1 MIDDIER
8 DGGEDLKSVGS
19 LSNSNPREISPT
31 LLKSITIQDVNHDN
45 ALHLDRMRRAT
56 HSRRDSASRIVG
68 EFRTLS
74 LDVTDT
80 QQRPTPLATQKAA
93 AKDLAELEWHK
104 YSVDDIL
111 QRLSSNSKLGLED
124 EQVKR
129 KLSQYGHNEVS
140 PPKDNLLLKWL
151 NYVLGGFG
159 SLLLIASILCFIA
172 WKPLGEPNPAPA
184 NLALAI
190 VLLIVIVIQTAF
202 NAWQDFST
210 SRVMASIS
218 GLLPSAVLVL
228 RNSHQSQLP
237 AKDLVPGD
245 IIYVS
250 LGNKLPADIRF
261 IDVSSDLK
269 MDRSVLTGESEPIQG
284 TVDMTDENLLETR
297 NIGLQGTLC
306 VSGSGVGVVIQT
318 GNLTVFGRI
327 AKLSSTGAPSLT
339 TLQKEILRFVLII
352 AACAITIALLVI
364 ILWASWLNKRHKGF
378 ITVPVLIIDVVSVM
392 VAFIPEGLPASV
404 TVSLAVVA
412 NTLVKNK
419 VLCKSLM
426 TVETLGSV
434 NVLCSDKTGTL
445 TENKMTVTNLAV
457 LDHEMD
463 ITQARDRL
471 VAGKDSG
478 RTVEQMAAVMG
489 VCNAATFD
497 ESTMDQPVA
506 LRKVNGDATDSAIL
520 RAAESLRPVKD
531 SLGEWTEVF
540 KVNFNSKTKYMLK
553 LCRRSS
559 AKAPLFPAPCDTY
572 DELGPSDYMLMCKG
586 APDVLL
592 KRCAYINDP
601 SGGPPLPLTRD
612 NIDRLTSIQ
621 EKWASK
627 GQRVLLLAKRLIPH
641 SLIPGEMSLDQPD
654 FGDLVN
660 TDFNQRLTV
669 VGLVGLVDPPRPE
682 IPETVRI
689 MRGAGIRFFM
699 VTGDFALTAVAI
711 AEQCGILSTSSSPS
725 SSARKKKI
733 LHNIDDLPRNVPLDQ
748 VRQFTQADL
757 TSPTGNLPG
766 LVLSGSDLMEMS
778 DSQWEQACQYTEIVF
793 ARTTPEQK
801 LRIVKEFQKRGN
813 VVGMTGDGVN
823 DAPSLKAADVGIAM
837 GGGSDVAMEAADLV
851 LLESFASVTVAV
863 EYGRLVFDNLKK
875 TCLYL
880 LPAGS
885 FSELMP
891 ILLNVLLGLP
901 QILSSLQMIIICVVT
916 DVLPAISMCFEK
928 PEAGLLSRPPRDTK
942 KDKLVDWR
950 FLLHAYGFLGLLESL
965 AAMSMSFWWLDRQ
978 GFRFGDLV
986 LAYGGLPP
994 QYDPDAYAEAINK
1007 AQSIYF
1013 FTLVGM
1019 QFGNLLATRT
1029 RRLSIVQ
1036 SNPFKWSD
1044 ETQRNY
1050 WIIPS
1055 MLVSLAF
1062 LFFFSYVPF
1071 FQNTFL
1077 TRGVPVEHIFIPFT
1091 FALGLL
1097 LLDEGRK
1104 YFVRRYPKSLLAK
1117 IAW

>member
-1 MIDDIER
+1 MTIEDVER
-8 DGGEDLKSVGS
+8 DGAIDKQSVDHHSYHTPHTLLNNLPRTITIADDNAGPNRATREKELKRYNS
-19 LSNSNPREISPT
+19 LSFAGPAR
-31 LLKSITIQDVNHDN
+31 VN
-45 ALHLDRMRRAT
+45 
-56 HSRRDSASRIVG
+56 SASRIVG

-74 LDVTDT
+74 IDVTET
-80 QQRPTPLATQKAA
+80 QRKPISAQKGAV
-93 AKDLAELEWHK
+93 KDLADLDWHRLTT
-104 YSVDDIL
+104 DEIT
-111 QRLSSNSKLGLED
+111 QRLSVNPKVGLD
-124 EQVKR
+124 AEQVKR
-129 KLSQYGHNEVS
+129 KTAKYGPNAVS
-140 PPKDNLLLKWL
+140 PPKNNLFLKWVG
-151 NYVLGGFG
+151 YVLGGFG

-184 NLALAI
+184 NLALAVVLLVVI
-190 VLLIVIVIQTAF
+190 VLQTVF

-210 SRVMASIS
+210 NRVMNSITN
-218 GLLPSAVLVL
+218 LLPSSILAL
-228 RNSHQSQLP
+228 RDAHQAQMS

-245 IIYVS
+245 IVYIT
-250 LGNKLPADIRF
+250 LGNKLPADVRF
-261 IDVSSDLK
+261 IDVSSDLRL
-269 MDRSVLTGESEPIQG
+269 DRSVLTGESEPIQG
-284 TVDMTDENLLETR
+284 TVDMTDDNLLETK

-306 VSGSGVGVVIQT
+306 VSGSGIGVVIQT
-318 GNLTVFGRI
+318 GDLTVFGRI
-327 AKLSSTGAPSLT
+327 AKLSSAGAPSLT
-339 TLQKEILRFVLII
+339 TLQREILRFVII
-352 AACAITIALLVI
+352 IVCCALTIALLVI
-364 ILWASWLNKRHKGF
+364 VLWAAWLNKKHKGF
-378 ITVPVLIIDVVSVM
+378 ITVPVLIIDIVSVC

-404 TVSLAVVA
+404 TISLAVIA

-445 TENKMTVTNLAV
+445 TENKMTVTNVAV
-457 LDHEMD
+457 LDDEMD
-463 ITQARDRL
+463 LAHARDRM
-471 VAGKDSG
+471 VAGKDAGEVVAQLAS
-478 RTVEQMAAVMG
+478 VMG

-497 ESTMDQPVA
+497 DSTRDQPIA
-506 LRKVNGDATDSAIL
+506 LRIVNGDATDSAIL
-520 RAAESLRPVKD
+520 RGAEHLRSVAD
-531 SLGEWTEVF
+531 SNADWTEMY
-540 KVNFNSKTKYMLK
+540 KVNFNSKTKFMLK
-553 LCRRSS
+553 LLGRSS
-559 AKAPLFPAPCDTY
+559 SSPARPAPVAPTD
-572 DELGPSDYMLMCKG
+572 DFDMKDLILMCKG

-592 KRCAYINDP
+592 KRCAYINNP
-601 SGGPPLPLTRD
+601 SGDAPLPLTPD
-612 NIDRLTSIQ
+612 VLARLTSVQ

-627 GQRVLLLAKRLIPH
+627 GQRVLLLAKRVISRSALSKEVPIDH
-641 SLIPGEMSLDQPD
+641 PD
-654 FGDLVN
+654 FPDMVN
-660 TDFNQRLTV
+660 TTLNQDLTV

-711 AEQCGILSTSSSPS
+711 AEQCGIVSTSS
-725 SSARKKKI
+725 R
-733 LHNIDDLPRNVPLDQ
+733 LHHASDLPRDMAMDSIVPFDRENID
-748 VRQFTQADL
+748 VNP
-757 TSPTGNLPG
+757 S
-766 LVLSGSDLMEMS
+766 LVLTGSDLMEMS
-778 DSQWEQACQYTEIVF
+778 DSQWEQACQYREIVF

-801 LRIVKEFQKRGN
+801 LRIVKEFQRRGN

-823 DAPSLKAADVGIAM
+823 DAPSLKAANVGIAM
-837 GGGSDVAMEAADLV
+837 GGGSDVAMEAADLI
-851 LLESFASVTVAV
+851 LLESFSSITVAV
-863 EYGRLVFDNLKK
+863 EYGRLVFDNLRK

-928 PEAGLLSRPPRDTK
+928 PEAGLLTRPPRDTK
-942 KDKLVDWR
+942 KDKLVNWK

-965 AAMSMSFWWLDRQ
+965 CAMSMAFWWLDKQ
-978 GFRFGDLV
+978 GFKFSELV

-994 QYDPDAYAEAINK
+994 QYDPQAYNEAVNK

-1029 RRLSIVQ
+1029 RRLSLFQ
-1036 SNPFKWSD
+1036 ANPFAFSD
-1044 ETQRNY
+1044 PSKRNY

-1055 MLVSLAF
+1055 MLSSLAF

-1071 FQNTFL
+1071 FQHTFL
-1077 TRGVPVEHIFIPFT
+1077 TRGVPVEHIFIPFA
-1091 FALGLL
+1091 FAIGLFS
-1097 LLDEGRK
+1097 LDETRK
-1104 YFVRRYPKSLLAK
+1104 FFVRRYPKGFLAK

>member
-1 MIDDIER
+1 MTLPDDIER
-8 DGGEDLKSVGS
+8 DGAIDKKSFDTES
-19 LSNSNPREISPT
+19 RPHHTPT
-31 LLKSITIQDVNHDN
+31 LLKSVTIRDANQDNT
-45 ALHLDRMRRAT
+45 LGLDRMNRAT
-56 HSRRDSASRIVG
+56 RSRRDSASRMIG

-74 LDVTDT
+74 IDVTDT
-80 QQRPTPLATQKAA
+80 QQRQAA
-93 AKDLAELEWHK
+93 AVVQKGAAKEIAELEWHK
-104 YSVDDIL
+104 YSVVDIL
-111 QRLSSNSKLGLED
+111 QRLSVNDKVGLED

-129 KLSQYGHNEVS
+129 KSSQYGLNEIN
-140 PPKDNLLLKWL
+140 PPKPNLFLKWL
-151 NYVLGGFG
+151 EYVLGGFG

-190 VLLIVIVIQTAF
+190 VLLIVIIVQTAF

-210 SRVMASIS
+210 NRVMASIS

-228 RNSHQSQLP
+228 RNSVQSQLA
-237 AKDLVPGD
+237 AKELVPGD

-269 MDRSVLTGESEPIQG
+269 MDRSVLTGESEPIQA
-284 TVDMTDENLLETR
+284 TIDMTDENLLETK
-297 NIGLQGTLC
+297 NIGMQGTLC
-306 VSGSGVGVVIQT
+306 VSGSGVGVVVQT

-352 AACAITIALLVI
+352 VVCALTIATIVI
-364 ILWASWLNKRHKGF
+364 ILWATWLNKKHKGF
-378 ITVPVLIIDVVSVM
+378 ITVPTLIIDVVSVC

-404 TVSLAVVA
+404 TISLAVIA
-412 NTLVKNK
+412 KKLVNNK

-445 TENKMTVTNLAV
+445 TENKMTVTNLAC
-457 LDHEMD
+457 LDDEMD
-463 ITQARDRL
+463 LTQARDRIIT
-471 VAGKDSG
+471 GKDKNNVVS
-478 RTVEQMAAVMG
+478 QMAAIMG
-489 VCNAATFD
+489 ICNAAQFD
-497 ESTMDQPVA
+497 ESTNDQPIT

-520 RAAESLRPVKD
+520 RGAESLRPVKE
-531 SLGEWTEVF
+531 SLSEWTEIF
-540 KVNFNSKTKYMLK
+540 KINFNSKTKYMLK
-553 LCRRSS
+553 LCRRAS
-559 AKAPLFPAPCDTY
+559 AKSPLFPAPCDSY
-572 DELGPSDYMLMCKG
+572 NEFGPDDLMLMCKG

-592 KRCAYINDP
+592 KRCSHVNDP
-601 SGGPPLPLTRD
+601 SGGPPLPLTEET
-612 NIDRLTSIQ
+612 ISKLTAVQ

-627 GQRVLLLAKRLIPH
+627 GQRVLLLAKRIIPR
-641 SLIPGEMSLDQPD
+641 SSIPKEYSFNQPEFSD
-654 FGDLVN
+654 FIN
-660 TDFNQRLTV
+660 TDLNQQLTI
-669 VGLVGLVDPPRPE
+669 VGLVGLVDPPRE
-682 IPETVRI
+682 DIPNTVRI
-689 MRGAGIRFFM
+689 MREAGIRFFM
-699 VTGDFALTAVAI
+699 VTGDFALTAISI
-711 AEQCGILSTSSSPS
+711 AKQCGIITSNN
-725 SSARKKKI
+725 
-733 LHNIDDLPRNVPLDQ
+733 LHYLKDLPRTLEQIKLYDREELNV
-748 VRQFTQADL
+748 T
-757 TSPTGNLPG
+757 PG
-766 LVLSGSDLMEMS
+766 LVLTGNDLMEMN
-778 DSQWEQACQYTEIVF
+778 DCQWEQICQYTEIVF
-793 ARTTPEQK
+793 SRTTPEQK
-801 LRIVKEFQKRGN
+801 LRIVKEFQKREN
-813 VVGMTGDGVN
+813 VVAMTGDGVN
-823 DAPSLKAADVGIAM
+823 DAPSLKAANVGIAM
-837 GGGSDVAMEAADLV
+837 GGGSDVAMEAADLI
-851 LLESFASVTVAV
+851 LLESFSSIVVAV

-928 PEAGLLSRPPRDTK
+928 PEAGLLNRPPRNTK
-942 KDKLVDWR
+942 KDKLVDWK

-965 AAMSMSFWWLDRQ
+965 AAMSMSFWWLNKE
-978 GFRFGDLV
+978 GFKFSDLV

-994 QYDPDAYAEAINK
+994 QYDPDAYAEAISK

-1029 RRLSIVQ
+1029 RRLSILQ
-1036 SNPFKWSD
+1036 FNPFKWSD
-1044 ETQRNY
+1044 ENKRNY

-1055 MLVSLAF
+1055 MIASIVF

-1071 FQNTFL
+1071 FQHTFL

-1091 FALGLL
+1091 FAIGLL
-1097 LLDEGRK
+1097 LLDETRK
-1104 YFVRRYPKSLLAK
+1104 FFVRRYPKGLLAR